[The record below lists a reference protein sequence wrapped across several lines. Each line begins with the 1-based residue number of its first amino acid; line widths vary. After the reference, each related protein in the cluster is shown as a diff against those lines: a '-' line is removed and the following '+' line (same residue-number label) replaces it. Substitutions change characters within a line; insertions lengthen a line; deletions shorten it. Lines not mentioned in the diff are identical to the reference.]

1 MIYTLMTRNAMRI
14 AYKAHENQKDKSG
27 VPYIFHPYHV
37 AEQMDDEISC
47 VVALL
52 HDVVEDTHI
61 TMEMLEW
68 NFPKEV
74 VQPLKLLTHDKNT
87 PYMDYIKNL
96 SKDFVA
102 RKVKLVDLEHNM
114 DESRMI
120 GSGEDAKQIER
131 RRKKYREAWEYLKYG
146 GRESSIDTIY

>member
-37 AEQMDDEISC
+37 AEQMDDEVSC

-68 NFPKEV
+68 NFPQEV
-74 VQPLKLLTHDKNT
+74 VQPLKLMTHDKNT

-96 SKDFVA
+96 SKDRVA
-102 RKVKLVDLEHNM
+102 KKVKLADLEHNM
-114 DESRMI
+114 DESRMV
-120 GSGEDAKQIER
+120 GSGENIKQIER
-131 RRKKYREAWEYLKYG
+131 RRKKYQEAWEYLKYG
-146 GRESSIDTIY
+146 GREFSIEEIY